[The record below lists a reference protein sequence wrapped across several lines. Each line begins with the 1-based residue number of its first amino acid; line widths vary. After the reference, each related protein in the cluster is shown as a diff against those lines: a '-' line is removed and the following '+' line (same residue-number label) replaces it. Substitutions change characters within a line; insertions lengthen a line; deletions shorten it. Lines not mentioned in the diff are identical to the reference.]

1 MARALQEETF
11 LSPDTRQEVLGLSQ
25 RIAARV
31 APGRVHEWNGLV
43 LPLLAGMTLV
53 SPTERIKLCRDPD
66 DDAYLSL
73 AKAAEADYLITGDK
87 DLLDIDPAALDRA
100 GLPHLR
106 ILTPARFIS
115 EIR

>member
-1 MARALQEETF
+1 VARALQEETF
-11 LSPDTRQEVLGLSQ
+11 LSPDTRREILGLSR
-25 RIAARV
+25 RITSRV
-31 APGRVHEWNGLV
+31 APGRVHEWNGLI
-43 LPLLAGMTLV
+43 LPLLAGMTFV
-53 SPTERIKLCRDPD
+53 SPTERIRLCRDPD

-73 AKAAEADYLITGDK
+73 AKAARAEHLITGDK

-100 GLPHLR
+100 GLARLR